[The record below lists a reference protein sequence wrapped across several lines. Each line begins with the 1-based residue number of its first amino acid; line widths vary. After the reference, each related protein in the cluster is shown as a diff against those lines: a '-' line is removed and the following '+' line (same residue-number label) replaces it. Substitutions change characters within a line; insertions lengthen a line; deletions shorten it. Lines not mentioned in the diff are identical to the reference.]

1 MILFQNARVL
11 RWLEIHTIAL
21 LFFVVVKNSVLYVVS
36 TGQNKYNTNGTSIHA
51 EADAINRLPPKS
63 KRSKNLETVSL
74 LVLKVN
80 KTGTIG
86 NSSPCVHCLKTIATK
101 PLEKGYRI
109 DKIYYSTES
118 GTIEC
123 KKLTE
128 LLGSEE
134 LHISAYYRNHNY
146 DMKKWL
152 KWRNQYLGSLSK
164 CRL

>member
-1 MILFQNARVL
+1 MGI
-11 RWLEIHTIAL
+11 
-21 LFFVVVKNSVLYVVS
+21 KNNVLYVAS

-51 EADAINRLPPKS
+51 EADAINRLPPKN
-63 KRSKNLETVSL
+63 KHTKKLETVSL
-74 LVLKVN
+74 LVIKVN
-80 KTGTIG
+80 KTGLLG

-109 DKIYYSTES
+109 DKIYYSTEY

-123 KKLTE
+123 RKFTE
-128 LLGSEE
+128 LLSSDE

-152 KWRNQYLGSLSK
+152 KWRDQYLGSLSK